1 MRRKRNMTVTEKIA
15 YTEELIEKKSAE
27 LDELKSQL
35 SELETQKK
43 QEEMEELY
51 NAIAESGMTI
61 SEVKELLVK

>member
-1 MRRKRNMTVTEKIA
+1 MRRKRNMTQTQMIP
-15 YTEELIEKKSAE
+15 YTKELIENKSAE

-35 SELETQKK
+35 TELEAQKK

-61 SEVKELLVK
+61 SEVKKLLVK

>member
-1 MRRKRNMTVTEKIA
+1 MRRKRNMTVVEKIA
-15 YTEELIEKKSAE
+15 YIEELIEKKTAE

-35 SELETQKK
+35 TELEAQKK

>member
-1 MRRKRNMTVTEKIA
+1 MRRKRNMTITEKIA
-15 YTEELIEKKSAE
+15 YTKELIEKKTAE

-35 SELETQKK
+35 SELEAQKK

>member
-1 MRRKRNMTVTEKIA
+1 MRRKRNMTVAEKIA
-15 YTEELIEKKSAE
+15 YTEELIEKKTAE

-35 SELETQKK
+35 TELEAQKK
-43 QEEMEELY
+43 QEELEDLY

>member
-1 MRRKRNMTVTEKIA
+1 MRRKRNMTVAEKIA
-15 YTEELIEKKSAE
+15 YIEELIEKKTAE

-35 SELETQKK
+35 TELEAQKK

>member
-1 MRRKRNMTVTEKIA
+1 MRRKRNMTITEKIA

>member
-1 MRRKRNMTVTEKIA
+1 MRRKRNMTVAEKIA

-35 SELETQKK
+35 TELEAQKK
-43 QEEMEELY
+43 QEELEDLY

>member
-1 MRRKRNMTVTEKIA
+1 MRRKRNMTVAEKIA

-35 SELETQKK
+35 TELETQKK
-43 QEEMEELY
+43 QEELEDLY

>member
-43 QEEMEELY
+43 QEELEDLY

>member
-61 SEVKELLVK
+61 SEVKGLLVK

>member
-35 SELETQKK
+35 TELETQKK
-43 QEEMEELY
+43 QEELEDLY

>member
-15 YTEELIEKKSAE
+15 YTEELIEKKTAE

-35 SELETQKK
+35 TELEAQKK

-61 SEVKELLVK
+61 SEVKKLLVK